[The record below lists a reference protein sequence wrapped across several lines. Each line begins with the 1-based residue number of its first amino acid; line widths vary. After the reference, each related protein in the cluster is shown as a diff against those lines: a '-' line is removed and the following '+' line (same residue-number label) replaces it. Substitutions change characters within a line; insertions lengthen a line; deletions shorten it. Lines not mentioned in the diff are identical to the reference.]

1 MDQTFMKEKRILP
14 LVMSMSLPMV
24 LSMLVNSLFN
34 IVDSFFVA
42 KVSED
47 AMTALSLVYPVQLVL
62 TAVSVGFGVGIN
74 VLIAYLLG
82 AKQDDRANYTAT
94 TGMVLSFV
102 HGIIIIIVTR
112 IGMRAFLG
120 LFTKNENVIDL
131 GLRYSNIAFL
141 FSAIVTVGI
150 AAEKIFQALGRMKET
165 MVCMLVGFIA
175 NIILDPVMIF
185 GLGPCPKMGMEGA
198 ALATGI
204 GQTLTLISYI
214 VFYFAKPFPVCIAK
228 SNLVWEKSLVGRMY
242 SVGIPATLNLALSS
256 VLLAIVNGILSIFGD
271 ACVLVFGAYYKLQSF
286 IYLPGGGVIQG
297 IRPIIGYNHGAGE
310 KKRVRAIFITALVM
324 TVSIMVVGTVLCLAV
339 PGWLM
344 GLFTENA
351 ATIAIGEKALRIICL
366 GFIVSAVSVTCS
378 GALEGLGKGMPSLVI
393 SLMRYIILIIPLAFV
408 LSRAMNSPMG
418 VWIAF
423 PVTEFITAVVSL
435 IIYKVEVNKA

>member
-1 MDQTFMKEKRILP
+1 MDQTFMKEKKILP

-42 KVSED
+42 KMSED

-82 AKQDDRANYTAT
+82 AKQDNRANYTAT
-94 TGMVLSFV
+94 TGMFLSFV
-102 HGIIIIIVTR
+102 HGIIIIVVTR

-120 LFTKNENVIDL
+120 LFTKNENVKDL

-141 FSAIVTVGI
+141 FSAIVTVSI

-228 SNLVWEKSLVGRMY
+228 SNLVWEKSLVGRIY

-256 VLLAIVNGILSIFGD
+256 VLLAIINGILSIFGD